1 MNLSSLYV
9 LTTFLLLSIGCTQ
22 QSSEDSEPIQEGE
35 DISTN
40 IQEDAGM
47 DTRETERPSGNNEI
61 IMTID
66 PPTMT
71 APSMETAVLQVTNNT
86 GSKLTY
92 GLRYTV
98 EESSNGEWNKLDY
111 LDDVLF
117 EDLAHEVK
125 AGEKREESIRFNLG
139 DYTYQKGLYRLC
151 KTFSLPE
158 RDTTVCTQ
166 FRVE

>member
-1 MNLSSLYV
+1 MNLSFTCV
-9 LTTFLLLSIGCTQ
+9 LTAILFLTISCSQ
-22 QSSEDSEPIQEGE
+22 QSGNNEPIQEGE

-40 IQEDAGM
+40 IQEDADM
-47 DTRETERPSGNNEI
+47 ENTDTEEPGTNEI
-61 IMTID
+61 IMTLD

-71 APSMETAVLQVTNNT
+71 ASSMETAVRQVTNNT

-111 LDDVLF
+111 LDDILF

-151 KTFSLPE
+151 KTFSLPD